1 MTKNLLSWMAAGLA
15 GIVVGTLNYVL
26 AHPGLGFKAVLGFV
40 GSALLVRVANWIVA
54 NFAPS
59 PVQ

>member
-15 GIVVGTLNYVL
+15 TILVATLNYVL
-26 AHPGLGFKAVLGFV
+26 GNPGIGVKAVLIFV
-40 GSALLVRVANWIVA
+40 GSALLVRVANWVVA
-54 NFAPS
+54 NFGP